1 MPIITIKG
9 TPIAIPDSG
18 ANPNWSPAVIEAF
31 QALADAVNVFTG
43 TFDVAPQAKN
53 IDIYNSSS
61 NIDIDNLSFPPT
73 DVRAVTIFYTVY
85 RKTTESAPAAGDAME
100 VAESGTLECV
110 YNNSRPSNQK
120 WEIGRMGEGEGYIEF
135 NVTDLGQAQFTTT
148 ALTGISHT
156 GILSYRA
163 LSILNS
169 N

>member
-9 TPIAIPDSG
+9 TPISIPSSG
-18 ANPNWSPAVIEAF
+18 SNPNWSPAIIEAF

-43 TFDVAPQAKN
+43 TFDIAPQAKN
-53 IDIYNSSS
+53 IDIYNAAT

-73 DVRAVTIFYTVY
+73 DVRAVTVFYTVY
-85 RKTTESAPAAGDAME
+85 RKTEESVPSAGDAME

-120 WEIGRMGEGEGYIEF
+120 WEIGRMGESDAQIDF
-135 NVTDLGQAQFTTT
+135 NMTDIGQVQFSTT
-148 ALTGISHT
+148 ALTGINHT
-156 GILSYRA
+156 GIVSYRA

>member
-1 MPIITIKG
+1 MPNIIIKG
-9 TPIAIPDSG
+9 TVINLPNSG
-18 ANPNWSPAVIEAF
+18 SSPLWSPAILEAF

-53 IDIYNSSS
+53 IDIYNASL
-61 NIDIDNLSFPPT
+61 NIDIDNLIFPPT
-73 DVRAVTIFYTVY
+73 DVRAVTVFYTVY
-85 RKTTESAPAAGDAME
+85 RKTVESAPLAGDSVE
-100 VAESGTLECV
+100 VAETGTLECV

-120 WEIGRMGEGEGYIEF
+120 WEIGRMGESDASISF
-135 NVTDLGQAQFTTT
+135 NVTDLGQVQFSTSS
-148 ALTGISHT
+148 LTGINHT